1 MNICLLSAG
10 RRVALLECF
19 RGAMRGLGLTGRVF
33 VVDCSRSA
41 PTFYLADDA
50 WKVPPCTAPD
60 FVPTLL
66 DLCERERIRLIVPTI
81 DTELPAYAAHRQ
93 DFAAIGVTVAVSG
106 PETVA
111 IAADKI
117 LTHRWLTDNGFPT
130 VRQATPA
137 EVLARPDEWRF
148 PLIAKPRGGSAGMG
162 VIRATS
168 PEALRLAVAE
178 RDDLVVQEMAPG
190 REHTVNLYVDQS
202 GRCLCAVPHRRI
214 EVRGGEVSKAV
225 TVKDPG
231 LIAMAKR
238 IAEALPEARGPLNFQ
253 CFLEPHPSPLP
264 ARGEGQGGGVSLI
277 RVIEINPRFGGGYPL
292 THAAGADF
300 TRWLLQ
306 ETVGLPVDAACD
318 DWQDGL
324 AMLRYDEAVFVPA
337 ERIEC
342 RGGSEAPAT
351 APSSDSRAAQAPLT
365 PRVGAARS
373 RTTGGR
379 Q

>member
-1 MNICLLSAG
+1 MNICLSSAG

-66 DLCERERIRLIVPTI
+66 DLCKRERIRLIVPTI

-130 VRQATPA
+130 VRQGTPA
-137 EVLARPDEWRF
+137 EVLARPGDWLF

-162 VIRATS
+162 VICAAS
-168 PEALRLAVAE
+168 PEALRVAAAE

-202 GRCLCAVPHRRI
+202 GRCLCAVPHQRV

-231 LIAMAKR
+231 LIAMATR

-253 CFLEPHPSPLP
+253 CFLD
-264 ARGEGQGGGVSLI
+264 GGDI

-306 ETVGLPVDAACD
+306 ETVGLLVDAACD

-351 APSSDSRAAQAPLT
+351 VPSSDSHAAQAPLT

>member
-1 MNICLLSAG
+1 
-10 RRVALLECF
+10 
-19 RGAMRGLGLTGRVF
+19 
-33 VVDCSRSA
+33 
-41 PTFYLADDA
+41 
-50 WKVPPCTAPD
+50 
-60 FVPTLL
+60 
-66 DLCERERIRLIVPTI
+66 
-81 DTELPAYAAHRQ
+81 
-93 DFAAIGVTVAVSG
+93 
-106 PETVA
+106 VA

-130 VRQATPA
+130 VRQAIPA
-137 EVLARPDEWRF
+137 EVLARSGDWRF

-162 VIRATS
+162 VICAAS
-168 PEALRLAVAE
+168 PEALRLAAAE

-202 GRCLCAVPHRRI
+202 GRCLCAVPHQRV
-214 EVRGGEVSKAV
+214 EMRGGEVSKAV

-231 LIAMAKR
+231 LVAMAKR
-238 IAEALPEARGPLNFQ
+238 IAEALPDARGPLNFQ
-253 CFLEPHPSPLP
+253 CFLDEGGSEAPATVPSDARPAAQAPLAP
-264 ARGEGQGGGVSLI
+264 DI

-351 APSSDSRAAQAPLT
+351 VPSSDSRAAQAPLT